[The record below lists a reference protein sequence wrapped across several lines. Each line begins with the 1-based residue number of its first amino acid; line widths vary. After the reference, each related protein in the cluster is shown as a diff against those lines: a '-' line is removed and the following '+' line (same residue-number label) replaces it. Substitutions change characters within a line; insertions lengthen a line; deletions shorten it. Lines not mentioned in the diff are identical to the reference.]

1 MRKKQLYKIALHV
14 ISAAAL
20 MAVVACSSEEP
31 TLSDPSEK
39 GGTFT
44 VIAEVA
50 QQLYSRGSMNV
61 EDGYVKEGLCYL
73 SYPPRDKDDYGLAE
87 VNFHKE
93 PASPGIGIVTILEDG
108 DDKDKELKWD
118 KVKGSSPT
126 FYLDNVSPE
135 LAASGSTPTYI
146 SFSPDN
152 NPYKAGLYKDVRKEG
167 TNDLLWGDQTVNQ
180 NTKNIHFDLHHQM
193 AGVRV
198 QVTVDRTNDLDD
210 GDLDLEDAE
219 VAITSINHTPIAYNR
234 LDGSLLLTELDESK
248 EGEDGYDYDGIYEE
262 HYQPLVLVG
271 KEGEDG
277 EVLKW
282 FGSYP
287 DEKNDKIETYVTQD
301 FVLPPQ
307 DLLAGKYRPKLEI
320 TLKNGTK
327 YSGILPHAM
336 FIEKPDNS
344 SSDGALTYPVALSF
358 LKEHILTIRTV
369 ITQDPPEL
377 AFMPVMVVEWVDKG
391 EFTLEAHQSGIYNA
405 NEFYQLIKYY
415 NGEDKEKGDGKSNNY
430 QLSRYGCL
438 LVTEADGSEKWHF
451 DFFSSVTLD
460 FNEIKGRMTP
470 DSNKEKKEFSFD
482 FNNFTIYIRS
492 GEDQSPSV
500 TLDPTTGPKIL
511 HDIVTGKK
519 NTLP

>member
-118 KVKGSSPT
+118 KVKGSSPL
-126 FYLDNVSPE
+126 YLDNVSPE

-152 NPYKAGLYKDVRKEG
+152 NPYKAGLYKDVSKED
-167 TNDLLWGDQTVNQ
+167 TNDLLWGDQNVNQ

-198 QVTVDRTNDLDD
+198 QVTVDCTNDLGN

-248 EGEDGYDYDGIYEE
+248 EGETGYDYDEIYKE
-262 HYQPLVLVG
+262 HYQPLILFG
-271 KEGEDG
+271 EGLEWA
-277 EVLKW
+277 KI
-282 FGSYP
+282 YK
-287 DEKNDKIETYVTQD
+287 DEKNENIKTYVTQD

-336 FIEKPDNS
+336 FIEKPSEDNS

-391 EFTLEAHQSGIYNA
+391 EFTLEAHQSGIYTA
-405 NEFYQLIKYY
+405 DEFESLIKYY
-415 NGEDKEKGDGKSNNY
+415 GANREY
-430 QLSRYGCL
+430 QLPRYGR
-438 LVTEADGSEKWHF
+438 LVTTGDVEKWQF
-451 DFFSSVTLD
+451 DFFSSVRLD
-460 FNEIKGRMTP
+460 RKKIANSMLINNGQKDFYFN
-470 DSNKEKKEFSFD
+470 
-482 FNNFTIYIRS
+482 FNNYPIYIIEQE
-492 GEDQSPSV
+492 G
-500 TLDPTTGPKIL
+500 DPTELIGAEGQQEL
-511 HDIVTGKK
+511 YNIVTGQA
-519 NTLP
+519 TSSTP